1 MSNVSPEAP
10 ERIVLGRTR
19 ALGVTTI
26 AFKARPETHKTLAQ
40 VRGTLVQ
47 ETGTE
52 VALSLLLGRAVTA
65 YQFYL
70 DSLDA
75 DGLQAEVKV
84 IKQLSGRRWTR
95 KDGKL

>member
-1 MSNVSPEAP
+1 
-10 ERIVLGRTR
+10 
-19 ALGVTTI
+19 
-26 AFKARPETHKTLAQ
+26 
-40 VRGTLVQ
+40 VQ

-52 VALSLLLGRAVTA
+52 VALSLLLGRAVTS

-75 DGLQAEVKV
+75 DGLRAEVKV